1 MPAAFGLP
9 DSIRACLFDLDG
21 VLTRTA
27 TVHFAAWKRTF
38 DEFLRAH
45 DPLAGEFTQADYN
58 ACKAVAPK
66 PTNIS
71 GGWPLGAAWWWGRSG
86 SS

>member
-1 MPAAFGLP
+1 MLGLP

-38 DEFLRAH
+38 DEFLRRR
-45 DPLAGEFTQADYN
+45 DPQAPAFSQDDYSRH
-58 ACKAVAPK
+58 VD
-66 PTNIS
+66 
-71 GGWPLGAAWWWGRSG
+71 G
-86 SS
+86 